1 MINLNKAR
9 TKMPEQDPA
18 IRTGNFDE
26 VATGYTQ
33 EMAVR
38 EALRCLKC
46 REHPCQTRGCPVH
59 NHIPEFIEKITE
71 GDFEGAYRILTE
83 TTSLPAVCGRVCPQ
97 YLQCEGNCV
106 RGEKGRA
113 VAIGALERFV
123 ADWHRYHAD
132 AESAVFEGDRDGRR
146 NPAEDAAEGSAS
158 TSGVEAATESAATD
172 NATAAGRKKVAVIGS
187 GPAGLGC
194 ADVLANSGCDVTV
207 YDKAE
212 VPGGV
217 LAYGI
222 PRFRLPAEVLEN
234 ALSNLAAAGVR
245 FEMGKE
251 LGKDF
256 TLDDL
261 EKQGFN
267 AVFLGNGACE
277 SMRLGVPGQELQG
290 VIPAADFLYNVNCKN
305 EYPDAER
312 IAIIGGGN
320 VAMDACRAAVRCPSA
335 KKVTVVYR
343 RSVAEM
349 PADPAELAEAEAEGV
364 EFLYL
369 TGPVEVLTDGQAGRA
384 GETAGQTDNASG
396 RAGESAGQSGKVAG
410 LKCRKMALTEPDAS
424 GRRRPVPVPDSEF
437 VLDVDCIIEAIGS
450 RSDNTCADGVTVTDR
465 GLILVDEETYA
476 TSRPGVYAGGD
487 TVTGPKTV
495 IAAMAAG
502 RRAAA
507 AILV

>member
-1 MINLNKAR
+1 MINLSKMR

-18 IRTGNFDE
+18 VRTGNFEE
-26 VATGYTQ
+26 VATGYTE

-46 REHPCQTRGCPVH
+46 REHPCQTKGCPVH
-59 NHIPEFIEKITE
+59 NHIPDFIEKITE
-71 GDFEGAYRILTE
+71 GNFEGAYQILTE

-123 ADWHRYHAD
+123 ADWHRHHLQD
-132 AESAVFEGDRDGRR
+132 AAQGSAVSG
-146 NPAEDAAEGSAS
+146 ALEGSAS
-158 TSGVEAATESAATD
+158 TGGVKAADGKTASAC
-172 NATAAGRKKVAVIGS
+172 KKVAIIGS

-194 ADVLANSGCDVTV
+194 AGVLADSGCEVTV
-207 YDKAE
+207 YDKADK
-212 VPGGV
+212 PGGV

-222 PRFRLPAEVLEN
+222 PRFRLPIEVLEN
-234 ALSNLAAAGVR
+234 ELTRLAEAGVH
-245 FEMGKE
+245 FENGKE

-261 EKQGFN
+261 EAQGFQ

-290 VIPAADFLYNVNCKN
+290 VIPAADFLYKVNCKN

-369 TGPVEVLTDGQAGRA
+369 TGPVEVVGRGGADGEAGKA
-384 GETAGQTDNASG
+384 SGSAEETAART
-396 RAGESAGQSGKVAG
+396 GKVAG
-410 LKCRKMALTEPDAS
+410 LKCQKMTLTEPDAS

-437 VLDVDCIIEAIGS
+437 ILDVDCIIEAIGS

-465 GLILVDEETYA
+465 GLILVDEETCA
-476 TSRPGVYAGGD
+476 TSRSGVYAGGD
-487 TVTGPKTV
+487 TVTGPRTV

-507 AILV
+507 AILEA